1 MSLRMIFSMAIVVLA
16 IVFALQNSAP
26 VTVMFVVWR
35 FESSLALVLAVTFV
49 LGALL
54 TALLSTTA
62 SVRKSWK
69 LSQQERKGGEL
80 DKRVAEL
87 EQLVTAKD
95 RRIAELDTRKDQ
107 PKSP

>member
-1 MSLRMIFSMAIVVLA
+1 MSLRMIFSLAIVVLA

-26 VTVMFVVWR
+26 VTVMFAVWR
-35 FESSLALVLAVTFV
+35 FESSLALVLAVTFI

-54 TALLSTTA
+54 AALLSTTA

-69 LSQQERKGGEL
+69 LSQQESKGSEL
-80 DKRVAEL
+80 EKRVAEL
-87 EQLVTAKD
+87 EQLVAAKE

-107 PKSP
+107 P

>member
-1 MSLRMIFSMAIVVLA
+1 MSLRMIFSLAIVVLA

-26 VTVMFVVWR
+26 VTVMFAVWR
-35 FESSLALVLAVTFV
+35 FESSLALVLVVTFV

-54 TALLSTTA
+54 AALLTTTA

-69 LSQQERKGGEL
+69 LSQQERKGSEL

-87 EQLVTAKD
+87 EQLVAAKD
-95 RRIAELDTRKDQ
+95 RRIAELEPRKDQ
-107 PKSP
+107 P

>member
-1 MSLRMIFSMAIVVLA
+1 MMSFRMIVSLAIVVLTV
-16 IVFALQNSAP
+16 VFALQNAAP

-54 TALLSTTA
+54 AALLSTTA

-69 LSQQERKGGEL
+69 LSKQEHKGSEL
-80 DKRVAEL
+80 EKRVTEL
-87 EQLVTAKD
+87 EQLVAAKD

-107 PKSP
+107 P

>member
-54 TALLSTTA
+54 AALLSTTA

-69 LSQQERKGGEL
+69 LSKQEHKGSEL
-80 DKRVAEL
+80 EKRVTEL
-87 EQLVTAKD
+87 EQLVAAKD

-107 PKSP
+107 P

>member
-26 VTVMFVVWR
+26 VTVMFVVWH

-87 EQLVTAKD
+87 EQLVAARE

-107 PKSP
+107 P

>member
-1 MSLRMIFSMAIVVLA
+1 MSLRMIFSMVIVVLA

-26 VTVMFVVWR
+26 VTVMFVVWH

-49 LGALL
+49 LGTLL
-54 TALLSTTA
+54 AALLSTTA

-69 LSQQERKGGEL
+69 LSQQEHKGGEL
-80 DKRVAEL
+80 EKRVAEL
-87 EQLVTAKD
+87 EQLVAARD

-107 PKSP
+107 P

>member
-1 MSLRMIFSMAIVVLA
+1 MSLRMIFSLAIVVLA

-26 VTVMFVVWR
+26 VTVMFAAWH

-54 TALLSTTA
+54 AALLSTTA

-80 DKRVAEL
+80 EKRVAEL
-87 EQLVTAKD
+87 EQLVAARG
-95 RRIAELDTRKDQ
+95 RRIAELEPRKDQ
-107 PKSP
+107 P